1 MYLFK
6 NNKLSTLQPIKEQK
20 IPLEK
25 DMQNLV
31 ENNLEE
37 IFGLDFVS
45 SEFTVDNF
53 RIDTFA
59 YNPDTNSFIIIE
71 YKKDHSFSVVDQW
84 YTYLSLLMNNQ
95 AEFILEYNQKK
106 NKSLN
111 KKDINREATRVFFV
125 ANSFNKY
132 QKQAINFKDLPIEL
146 WECRKFED
154 NIYSFDKI
162 KAHNSNVSI
171 KNLWGE
177 IASSEIVDN
186 IKTYSVKDHIKD
198 NREKSKSLYEEF
210 SEKILIL
217 DNRIEESP
225 QKSYIGYKIWNKV
238 VCELHIHKNKL
249 KLALYRVKPEDLKDP
264 DWKVKYM
271 ENSYKHYNKHLSH
284 VEIYSSD
291 DIDYA
296 IFLIKQVIKKIFNS

>member
-6 NNKLSTLQPIKEQK
+6 NDKRSNLQPIKEQK

-25 DMQNLV
+25 DMQNVV

-37 IFGLDFVS
+37 IFGFDFVS

-59 YNPDTNSFIIIE
+59 YNPDTNSFIVIE
-71 YKKDHSFSVVDQW
+71 YKKDRSFSVVDQW

-162 KAHNSNVSI
+162 RANNSNISI

-177 IASSEIVDN
+177 IASSEVVDN
-186 IKTYSVKDHIKD
+186 IKTYSVRDHIRED
-198 NREKSKSLYEEF
+198 REKSKSLYEEF
-210 SEKILIL
+210 NEKVLSL

-225 QKSYIGYKIWNKV
+225 QKIYIWYKIWTKV
-238 VCELHIHKNKL
+238 VCGLNIHKNKI
-249 KLALYRVKPEDLKDP
+249 KLGLNRVKPEDLKDP
-264 DWKVKYM
+264 EWRVEYK
-271 ENSYKHYNKHLSH
+271 ENSYRFYNKHLSH
-284 VEIYSSD
+284 FEIHSSE

-296 IFLIKQVIKKIFNS
+296 IFLIKQVISKTID